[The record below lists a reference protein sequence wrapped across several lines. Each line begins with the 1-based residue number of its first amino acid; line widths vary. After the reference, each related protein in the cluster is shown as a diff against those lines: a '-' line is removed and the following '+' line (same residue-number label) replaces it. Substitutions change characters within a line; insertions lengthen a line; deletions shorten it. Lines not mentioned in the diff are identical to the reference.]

1 MSEIEQLQKQ
11 LELNIFEIAAKNK
24 EIKKLKEELE
34 KIKEPGGLKKL
45 EDENKKLKELNA
57 KDQKEID
64 NLLNQIFDM
73 QSNVSKQM
81 EEIRLLTEEN
91 KKLKTDI
98 FN

>member
-1 MSEIEQLQKQ
+1 MSELEKLQKQ
-11 LELNIFEIAAKNK
+11 LEINIFEIASKNK
-24 EIKKLKEELE
+24 EIKRLKDELE

-64 NLLNQIFDM
+64 NLLNQIFDI
-73 QSNVSKQM
+73 QTNVSKQM

-91 KKLKTDI
+91 KKLKSSEI
-98 FN
+98 

>member
-1 MSEIEQLQKQ
+1 MVEIEQLQKQ

-45 EDENKKLKELNA
+45 EEENKKLKELNA

-91 KKLKTDI
+91 KKLKSTV

>member
-45 EDENKKLKELNA
+45 EEENKKLKELNA

>member
-1 MSEIEQLQKQ
+1 MSEIDQLQKQ

-45 EDENKKLKELNA
+45 EEENKKLKELNA

-91 KKLKTDI
+91 KKLKSTV